1 MPNKKLRPVPEGN
14 KGLSKLPTDVRNNMG
29 FMKSG
34 GKTPYGSSKGVK
46 APDGFHW
53 MKKEGGGYNLMKH
66 EGKFKAHKGA
76 TLVAKF
82 DIQDKHKA

>member
-34 GKTPYGSSKGVK
+34 GKTPSSKGVK

>member
-14 KGLSKLPTDVRNNMG
+14 KGLSKLPTEVRNDMG

-34 GKTPYGSSKGVK
+34 GKTPSSKGVK

>member
-1 MPNKKLRPVPEGN
+1 MKKQLKLVPEGN

-29 FMKSG
+29 YMKSG
-34 GKTPYGSSKGVK
+34 GKTASSKGVK

-76 TLVAKF
+76 TLIAKF
-82 DIQDKHKA
+82 NIQEKHKA

>member
-1 MPNKKLRPVPEGN
+1 MPNKKLRPVHEGN
-14 KGLSKLPTDVRNNMG
+14 KGLSKRPTDVRNNMG

-34 GKTPYGSSKGVK
+34 GKTPSSKGVK

>member
-14 KGLSKLPTDVRNNMG
+14 KGLSKLPTEVRNNMG

-34 GKTPYGSSKGVK
+34 GKTPSSKGVK

-66 EGKFKAHKGA
+66 EGKFKAQKGA

>member
-34 GKTPYGSSKGVK
+34 GKTPSSKGVK

-82 DIQDKHKA
+82 DIKDKHKA

>member
-34 GKTPYGSSKGVK
+34 GKTPSSKGVK
-46 APDGFHW
+46 APDGYHW

>member
-1 MPNKKLRPVPEGN
+1 MKKQLKPVPEGK

-29 FMKSG
+29 YMKSG
-34 GKTPYGSSKGVK
+34 GKTPSSKGVK

>member
-1 MPNKKLRPVPEGN
+1 MKKQLKPVPEGN

-29 FMKSG
+29 YMKSG
-34 GKTPYGSSKGVK
+34 GKTASSKGVK

-66 EGKFKAHKGA
+66 EGNFKAHKGA

>member
-14 KGLSKLPTDVRNNMG
+14 KGLSKLPTDVRNNIG

-34 GKTPYGSSKGVK
+34 GKTPSSKGVK

>member
-1 MPNKKLRPVPEGN
+1 MPNKKLRPVPEEN
-14 KGLSKLPTDVRNNMG
+14 KGLSKLPTEVRNNMG

-34 GKTPYGSSKGVK
+34 GKTSSSKGVK

>member
-14 KGLSKLPTDVRNNMG
+14 KGLSKLPTEVRNNMG

-34 GKTPYGSSKGVK
+34 GKTPSSKGVK

>member
-34 GKTPYGSSKGVK
+34 GKTPSSKGVK

-82 DIQDKHKA
+82 DIQNKHKA

>member
-34 GKTPYGSSKGVK
+34 GKTPSSKGVK

-76 TLVAKF
+76 ALVAKF

>member
-34 GKTPYGSSKGVK
+34 GKTPSSKGVK
-46 APDGFHW
+46 APDVFHW
-53 MKKEGGGYNLMKH
+53 IKKEGGGYNLMKH

>member
-34 GKTPYGSSKGVK
+34 GKTPSSKGVK

-53 MKKEGGGYNLMKH
+53 MIKEGGGDNLMKH
-66 EGKFKAHKGA
+66 EGKFKAHKVA

-82 DIQDKHKA
+82 DIQDKLKA

>member
-14 KGLSKLPTDVRNNMG
+14 KGLSNLPTEVRNNMG

-34 GKTPYGSSKGVK
+34 GKTPSSKGVN

>member
-14 KGLSKLPTDVRNNMG
+14 KGLSKLPTDVRNNIG
-29 FMKSG
+29 FMKSC
-34 GKTPYGSSKGVK
+34 GKTPSSKGVK